1 MYFKIACCLDNPI
14 RGGLHQRDNTNLT
27 CLLAGAPSP
36 GIPFASSKLNRGLN
50 FVFVCLTLG
59 TSLMAVSSSDLWVDG
74 QEIQPGVKVL
84 SGLFHMSAITDQ
96 HRTVASC
103 HASLCT
109 LPPDPL
115 DPFAAQDI
123 VSDSEPAF
131 TTTLAVEC
139 KRKQADSPL
148 NHCLGHVR
156 PSCNADSKDF
166 EEAAENTVSIPA
178 DSWMCWVNG
187 QLLSST
193 SPPTTNAIQISSV
206 QTWKISEQSR
216 ELAAAGLD
224 SSILSPPPP
233 TPPPPLARKS
243 LSFMNMNLY
252 LLRPFHWILV
262 QRSIIRLFLKLW
274 LLTRQNRLMLRQKSS
289 KHLSSLYANI
299 PQPFSSLVLR
309 WVRYKALNITL
320 TLRMPCLCTNIL
332 TGKVRKSHLL
342 LRMSYS
348 ACM

>member
-1 MYFKIACCLDNPI
+1 MDDGEPSILVRHPSMYFKIACCLDNPI

-27 CLLAGAPSP
+27 CLLTGAPSP

-50 FVFVCLTLG
+50 FVSVCCTLG
-59 TSLMAVSSSDLWVDG
+59 TLLMAVSSSDLWVDG
-74 QEIQPGVKVL
+74 QEIQSGVKVL

-115 DPFAAQDI
+115 DPPAAQDI

-131 TTTLAVEC
+131 TTTLAIEC

-166 EEAAENTVSIPA
+166 EEAAENTATILA

-193 SPPTTNAIQISSV
+193 SPPNTNAIQISSV

-224 SSILSPPPP
+224 SSILSPFSEKISEFHEHEFVPSA
-233 TPPPPLARKS
+233 TLPLDPS
-243 LSFMNMNLY
+243 SEEYY
-252 LLRPFHWILV
+252 LT
-262 QRSIIRLFLKLW
+262 
-274 LLTRQNRLMLRQKSS
+274 LL
-289 KHLSSLYANI
+289 
-299 PQPFSSLVLR
+299 
-309 WVRYKALNITL
+309 KALAL
-320 TLRMPCLCTNIL
+320 DSP
-332 TGKVRKSHLL
+332 K
-342 LRMSYS
+342 
-348 ACM
+348 